1 MAVAIERRDE
11 TETPV
16 LVEVREGLGKGVK
29 RVLAA
34 LRLVMG
40 SIFMWAFLDKMFA
53 LGFSTGRLEDGGI
66 DFFADGAAAL
76 NGGSPTLG
84 FLKFG
89 SRGPLASFWQGMAG
103 DTWLNVL
110 FLTALAGIGLALL
123 LGVGLRIAAISGS
136 LLMLGMWSVAIWP
149 ANNPVIDDH
158 IVYALV
164 LVVFALTA
172 AGNTWGL
179 GARWSRTRL
188 VQRFPI
194 LK

>member
-1 MAVAIERRDE
+1 MAVGVERRED
-11 TETPV
+11 TSI
-16 LVEVREGLGKGVK
+16 LVEVKEGMSRGLR
-29 RVLAA
+29 RVLAV

-53 LGFSTGRLEDGGI
+53 LGFATGRLEDGSI

-76 NGGSPTLG
+76 NGGSPTFG
-84 FLKFG
+84 FLSFG
-89 SRGPLASFWQGMAG
+89 SRGPLASFWQSIAG
-103 DTWLNVL
+103 DPWLNVL
-110 FLTALAGIGLALL
+110 FMAALAGIGLALL
-123 LGVGLRIAAISGS
+123 LGIGLRVAAVAGS
-136 LLMLGMWSVAIWP
+136 LLMLGMYSVAMLP
-149 ANNPVIDDH
+149 ENHPVIDDH
-158 IVYALV
+158 IIYALV
-164 LVVFALTA
+164 LVVLALTA